1 MRLAVFIHCTGVTNS
16 NGDWDKDIAIV
27 MGGIGER
34 GRLTVRTRINTDL
47 DIADASKLDF
57 FYRLFTPEMFC
68 YNSSANKTVCSRNDC
83 SSTKPALQEVN
94 KRPRCA
100 QQRVN

>member
-57 FYRLFTPEMFC
+57 FYRLFNQRCFATT
-68 YNSSANKTVCSRNDC
+68 ARQ
-83 SSTKPALQEVN
+83 TKQYARVTIAALPSLPCR
-94 KRPRCA
+94 K
-100 QQRVN
+100 